1 MAEIR
6 VQSLDRTFHILEILA
21 REPNGLTLAQIAEQ
35 VDLPRSTTFRLLA
48 VLLQHAFVRKAEDT
62 NRYRLGPGLIE
73 LSSHYLSNLEL
84 KTESAPFMR
93 ELAATLNTIVF
104 LARRQGNMMI
114 YIDKQDQYTSLRKY
128 EIIGQ
133 QKPLY
138 CTSLGKA
145 LLLDM
150 DDEEIHTLFSGV
162 QFQRFGP
169 RTHDSIDSLI
179 EDIHRCRQR
188 GWTHDNEE
196 AEEGVNCVA
205 APIRD
210 YRGQI
215 ISSISTSWM
224 LEARPD
230 LEPQKVAIH
239 VVKAARGIS
248 AAMGYLQG

>member
-1 MAEIR
+1 
-6 VQSLDRTFHILEILA
+6 
-21 REPNGLTLAQIAEQ
+21 
-35 VDLPRSTTFRLLA
+35 
-48 VLLQHAFVRKAEDT
+48 
-62 NRYRLGPGLIE
+62 
-73 LSSHYLSNLEL
+73 
-84 KTESAPFMR
+84 
-93 ELAATLNTIVF
+93 IVF

-150 DDEEIHTLFSGV
+150 DDEEIHTLFAGV

-169 RTHDSIDSLI
+169 RTLDSIDSLI